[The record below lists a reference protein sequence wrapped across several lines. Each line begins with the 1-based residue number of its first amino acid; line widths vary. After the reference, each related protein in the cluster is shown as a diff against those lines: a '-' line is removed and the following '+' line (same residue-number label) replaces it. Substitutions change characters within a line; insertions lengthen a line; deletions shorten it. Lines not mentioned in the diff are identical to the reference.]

1 MDIEKTLKKFKI
13 SKNELEIFDLD
24 FLATYVK
31 FHHKKEYGQSSILF
45 WGFDENELKRLKE
58 IALSSYLQVKKRYS
72 KNLSFVC
79 VSDSFDDNDKLSKAE
94 LDDKI
99 ILDLN
104 EFEFIFKDREY
115 NLLENVDFF
124 PKSEIS
130 EIRIPVPLS
139 NFDYELETESY
150 SIESEKTY
158 KYNLYKQHCECKEF
172 KENSDLEKGDMR
184 RLCKHL
190 LNEYKNSFKPRNID
204 AFTLFLISNDISL
217 KRYLEYLSIGD
228 LEFPV
233 YVSYSNLYDWINI
246 FFPNENG
253 HYKVYG
259 YNKIEKRFSY
269 NDKPIGYVPEM
280 RSKLNELFESKK
292 TKRSPSKIN
301 IKATNNKKKGCGT
314 TILILLVILSL
325 ISFM

>member
-1 MDIEKTLKKFKI
+1 MNTEKIFEKFNITKNDIEK
-13 SKNELEIFDLD
+13 FDLD
-24 FLATYVK
+24 FLATYLK

-45 WGFDENELKRLKE
+45 WGYDKSETKRLSE

-72 KNLSFVC
+72 KNLTFVC
-79 VSDSFDDNDKLSKAE
+79 VNKNFNDNDKLSKAQI
-94 LDDKI
+94 DNKI
-99 ILDLN
+99 ILDLD

-115 NLLENVDFF
+115 NLLNNVDFF

-130 EIRIPVPLS
+130 EIRIPIPLS
-139 NFDYELETESY
+139 NFNYDVEIESY
-150 SIESEKTY
+150 SNESENTY

-172 KENSDLEKGDMR
+172 NENSDYGKGDIR

-190 LNEYKNSFKPRNID
+190 LNEYKNGFKPRNIN

-217 KRYLEYLSIGD
+217 KRYLEYFNIGE

-233 YVSYSNLYDWINI
+233 YVSYSNLYNWVNI

-259 YNKIEKRFSY
+259 YNKLEKRFSY
-269 NDKPIGYVPEM
+269 NDKPVGYIPEL
-280 RSKLNELFESKK
+280 RSKLNKLFDSRK
-292 TKRSPSKIN
+292 TKRKANKTN
-301 IKATNNKKKGCGT
+301 IKVTNDNKKGCGT
-314 TILILLVILSL
+314 TILVLILILSL